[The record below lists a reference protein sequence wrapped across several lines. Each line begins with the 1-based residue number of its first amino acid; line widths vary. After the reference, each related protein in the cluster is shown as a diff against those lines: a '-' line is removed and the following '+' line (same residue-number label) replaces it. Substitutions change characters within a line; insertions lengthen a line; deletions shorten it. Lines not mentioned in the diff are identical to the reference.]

1 MKVVTSVLLR
11 LECFDSFLAAA
22 AGVEGKMMSDERR
35 SSQRKRILLE
45 AKWESMS
52 NAHEA
57 RVDDV
62 SVGGCFVNTLGRVEL
77 DEEVDLQIQLPSG
90 KWLAL
95 QGRVA
100 TYQPGVGFGLSFTSL
115 TEKETAAL
123 KDLIS
128 TAKETF
134 S

>member
-1 MKVVTSVLLR
+1 
-11 LECFDSFLAAA
+11 
-22 AGVEGKMMSDERR
+22 MSDERR

-52 NAHEA
+52 ATHEA

-62 SVGGCFVNTLGRVEL
+62 SLGGCFVNTFGRVEL
-77 DEEVDLQIQLPSG
+77 GEEVNLQIQLPSAA
-90 KWLAL
+90 WLAL

-115 TEKETAAL
+115 TDKQTAELKELFETAR
-123 KDLIS
+123 
-128 TAKETF
+128 ERF
-134 S
+134 M